1 MANPSLQRLPLPGF
15 QGAGPTPLSRNLIA
29 LPVFHAHLPELWRA
43 EKIGQKAVVSADY
56 I

>member
-15 QGAGPTPLSRNLIA
+15 QGTGPIPLSRYLIA
-29 LPVFHAHLPELWRA
+29 LPLFHAHLPETWRA
-43 EKIGQKAVVSADY
+43 QKIEQKATVSADY